1 MILATFIQTHHDK
14 IIAEFE
20 KFARTLMPP
29 GSNMS
34 PSELRDHAEEL
45 LTAIVVDMDTPQT
58 RSEESQKGKGL
69 GSEQKMMA
77 SGNLHAI
84 ARLGHGF
91 SLSHLV
97 AEFRALRDSVLRL
110 YEQSGGTDLTA
121 VRRFNESIDEAL
133 TTSITRYSSQMDL
146 YRDQFV
152 GVLAHDLRNPLS
164 AIKMGA
170 TVLTMAAENDQRHA
184 RVASNIL
191 RSAARMGR
199 MIEDV
204 LDFTRERLGGAIPL
218 KRERM
223 DLEQLCREVILE
235 AKAAH
240 NNVVLNFEFTGEL
253 TGEWDR
259 DRLAQVLSNL
269 IGNAIEHGDGHAVS
283 LVARGQSEDVV
294 IEVHNTGVPIPNE
307 ALGTIFEPLVHRPLE
322 GASARNNV
330 GLGLFI
336 ARAIV
341 TGHGGKIDVAS
352 SGDLGTTFTARLPD
366 SSAGHRALWRR
377 RELT

>member
-14 IIAEFE
+14 IISEFE

-58 RSEESQKGKGL
+58 RNEESQKGKGL

-91 SLSHLV
+91 SLGHLV

-240 NNVVLNFEFTGEL
+240 DNVVLDFEFTGEL

-269 IGNAIEHGDGHAVS
+269 IGNAIEHGDGDAVS
-283 LVARGQSEDVV
+283 VVARGQSEDVV

-352 SGDLGTTFTARLPD
+352 SGDLGTTFTARLPRFERG
-366 SSAGHRALWRR
+366 SSGASTA
-377 RELT
+377 

>member
-14 IIAEFE
+14 IISEFK

-58 RSEESQKGKGL
+58 RNEESQKGKGL

-91 SLSHLV
+91 SLGHLV
-97 AEFRALRDSVLRL
+97 AEFRALRDSVLSL

-170 TVLTMAAENDQRHA
+170 TVLTMTAENDQRHA

-223 DLEQLCREVILE
+223 DLEQLCREVVLE

-240 NNVVLNFEFTGEL
+240 DNVVLNCEFTGEL

-269 IGNAIEHGDGHAVS
+269 IGNAIEHGDGDAVS
-283 LVARGQSEDVV
+283 VVARGQSEDVV

-307 ALGTIFEPLVHRPLE
+307 ALGTIFEPLVQRPLE

-352 SGDLGTTFTARLPD
+352 SGDLGTTFTARLPRFERG
-366 SSAGHRALWRR
+366 SSGALAAA
-377 RELT
+377 

>member
-14 IIAEFE
+14 IISEFE

-58 RSEESQKGKGL
+58 RNEESQKGKGL

-77 SGNLHAI
+77 SGNLHAN

-91 SLSHLV
+91 SLGHLV

-240 NNVVLNFEFTGEL
+240 DNVVLNCEFTGEL

-269 IGNAIEHGDGHAVS
+269 IGNAIEHGDGDAVS
-283 LVARGQSEDVV
+283 VVARGQSEDVV
-294 IEVHNTGVPIPNE
+294 IEVHNTGVPIPIE
-307 ALGTIFEPLVHRPLE
+307 TLGTIFEPLVHRPLE

-352 SGDLGTTFTARLPD
+352 SGDLGTTFTARLPRFD
-366 SSAGHRALWRR
+366 RASSGVSAAA
-377 RELT
+377 

>member
-14 IIAEFE
+14 IISEFE

-58 RSEESQKGKGL
+58 RNEESQKGKGL

-91 SLSHLV
+91 SLGHLV

-170 TVLTMAAENDQRHA
+170 TVLTMTAENDQRHA

-223 DLEQLCREVILE
+223 DLEQLCREAILE

-240 NNVVLNFEFTGEL
+240 DHANLNFECTGEL
-253 TGEWDR
+253 TGEWDK

-269 IGNAIEHGDGHAVS
+269 IGNAIEHGDGDAVS
-283 LVARGQSEDVV
+283 VVARGQSEDVV

-352 SGDLGTTFTARLPD
+352 SGDLGTTFTARLPRFERG
-366 SSAGHRALWRR
+366 SSGALAAA
-377 RELT
+377 

>member
-14 IIAEFE
+14 IISEFE

-58 RSEESQKGKGL
+58 RNEESQKGKGL

-91 SLSHLV
+91 SLGHLV

-110 YEQSGGTDLTA
+110 YEQSGGTDLTS

-240 NNVVLNFEFTGEL
+240 DNVVLNCEFTGEL

-269 IGNAIEHGDGHAVS
+269 IGNAIEHGDGDSVS
-283 LVARGQSEDVV
+283 VVARGQSEDVV
-294 IEVHNTGVPIPNE
+294 IEVHNTGVPIPIE
-307 ALGTIFEPLVHRPLE
+307 TLGTIFEPLVHRPLE

-341 TGHGGKIDVAS
+341 TGHGGKVDVAS
-352 SGDLGTTFTARLPD
+352 SGDLGTTFTARLPRFD
-366 SSAGHRALWRR
+366 RASSGVSAAA
-377 RELT
+377 

>member
-1 MILATFIQTHHDK
+1 MILATFIRTHHDK
-14 IIAEFE
+14 IISEFE
-20 KFARTLMPP
+20 KFARTLMPA

-58 RSEESQKGKGL
+58 RNEESQKGKGL

-91 SLSHLV
+91 SLGHLV

-110 YEQSGGTDLTA
+110 YEQSGGIDLTA

-170 TVLTMAAENDQRHA
+170 TVLTMTAENDQRHA

-223 DLEQLCREVILE
+223 DLEQLCREVVLE

-240 NNVVLNFEFTGEL
+240 DNVVLNCKFTGEL

-269 IGNAIEHGDGHAVS
+269 IGNAIEHGDGDAVS
-283 LVARGQSEDVV
+283 VVARGQSEDVV

-352 SGDLGTTFTARLPD
+352 SGDLGTTFTARLPRFERG
-366 SSAGHRALWRR
+366 SSGASTA
-377 RELT
+377 

>member
-1 MILATFIQTHHDK
+1 MILATFIRTHHDK
-14 IIAEFE
+14 IISEFE

-58 RSEESQKGKGL
+58 RNEESQKGKGL

-91 SLSHLV
+91 SLGHLV
-97 AEFRALRDSVLRL
+97 AEFRALRDSVLSL

-240 NNVVLNFEFTGEL
+240 DNVVLDFEFTGEL

-269 IGNAIEHGDGHAVS
+269 IGNAIEHGDGDAVS
-283 LVARGQSEDVV
+283 VVARGQSEDVV
-294 IEVHNTGVPIPNE
+294 IEVHNTGVPISNE

-352 SGDLGTTFTARLPD
+352 SGELGTTFTARLPRFD
-366 SSAGHRALWRR
+366 RASSGVSAAA
-377 RELT
+377 

>member
-1 MILATFIQTHHDK
+1 MALKKFIKTHHDE
-14 IIAEFE
+14 IISEFE
-20 KFARTLMPP
+20 NFARTQMPAS
-29 GSNMS
+29 SNMS

-45 LTAIVVDMDTPQT
+45 LTAIAVDMETPQT
-58 RSEESQKGKGL
+58 RNEESQKGKGL
-69 GSEQKMMA
+69 GSEQKMEA

-91 SLSHLV
+91 SLGHLV
-97 AEFRALRDSVLRL
+97 AEFRALRASVLRL
-110 YEQSGGTDLTA
+110 YEKSGGTDLTA
-121 VRRFNESIDEAL
+121 IHRFNESIDEAL
-133 TTSITRYSSQMDL
+133 TTSITRYASQTDL

-152 GVLAHDLRNPLS
+152 GILAHDLRSPLS

-170 TVLTMAAENDQRHA
+170 TVLTMAAENDQRQA

-191 RSAARMGR
+191 RSAGR
-199 MIEDV
+199 MSRMIDDV

-240 NNVVLNFEFTGEL
+240 DNVLLNFEFTGKL
-253 TGEWDR
+253 TGKWDR

-269 IGNAIEHGDGHAVS
+269 LGNAIQHGDGEAARMV
-283 LVARGQSEDVV
+283 VRGQSEEV
-294 IEVHNTGVPIPNE
+294 IVEVHNAGLPIPPE
-307 ALGTIFEPLVHRPLE
+307 LLGTIFEPLVHGPPE
-322 GASARNNV
+322 GVHARNNV

-341 TGHGGKIDVAS
+341 TGHGGRIDVAS
-352 SGDLGTTFTARLPD
+352 SGDLGTTFTVRLPRYNN
-366 SSAGHRALWRR
+366 G
-377 RELT
+377 

>member
-14 IIAEFE
+14 IISEFE

-58 RSEESQKGKGL
+58 RNEESQKGKGL

-91 SLSHLV
+91 SLGHLV

-170 TVLTMAAENDQRHA
+170 TVLTMTAENDQRHA

-240 NNVVLNFEFTGEL
+240 DNVVLNCEFTGEL

-269 IGNAIEHGDGHAVS
+269 IGNAIEHGDGDAVS
-283 LVARGQSEDVV
+283 VVARGQSEDVV

-352 SGDLGTTFTARLPD
+352 SGDLGTTFTARLPRFERGS
-366 SSAGHRALWRR
+366 SSALAAA
-377 RELT
+377 

>member
-1 MILATFIQTHHDK
+1 
-14 IIAEFE
+14 
-20 KFARTLMPP
+20 
-29 GSNMS
+29 MS

-58 RSEESQKGKGL
+58 RNEESQKGKGL

-91 SLSHLV
+91 SLGHLV

-110 YEQSGGTDLTA
+110 YEQSGGTDLTS

-223 DLEQLCREVILE
+223 DLEQLCREVVLE

-240 NNVVLNFEFTGEL
+240 DNVILNCEFTGEL

-269 IGNAIEHGDGHAVS
+269 IGNAIEHGDGDAVS
-283 LVARGQSEDVV
+283 VVARGQSEDVV
-294 IEVHNTGVPIPNE
+294 IEVHNTGVPIPIE
-307 ALGTIFEPLVHRPLE
+307 TLGTIFEPLVHRPLE

-341 TGHGGKIDVAS
+341 TGHGGKVDVAS
-352 SGDLGTTFTARLPD
+352 SGDLGTTFTARLPRFD
-366 SSAGHRALWRR
+366 RASSGVSAAA
-377 RELT
+377 

>member
-1 MILATFIQTHHDK
+1 MILATFIRTHHDK
-14 IIAEFE
+14 IISEFE
-20 KFARTLMPP
+20 KFARTLMPA

-58 RSEESQKGKGL
+58 PNEELQKGKGL
-69 GSEQKMMA
+69 GSEQKMVA

-91 SLSHLV
+91 SLGHLV

-240 NNVVLNFEFTGEL
+240 DNVVLNFEFTGEL

-259 DRLAQVLSNL
+259 DRIAQVLSNL
-269 IGNAIEHGDGHAVS
+269 IGNAIEHGDGDAVS
-283 LVARGQSEDVV
+283 FVARGQSEDVV
-294 IEVHNTGVPIPNE
+294 IEVHNTGVPIPIE
-307 ALGTIFEPLVHRPLE
+307 ALGIIFEPLVHRPLQ
-322 GASARNNV
+322 GARARNNV

-352 SGDLGTTFTARLPD
+352 SGDLGTTFTARLPRFERR
-366 SSAGHRALWRR
+366 SSGASTA
-377 RELT
+377 

>member
-1 MILATFIQTHHDK
+1 MSLTEFIRTHHDEL
-14 IIAEFE
+14 ISAFE
-20 KFARTLMPP
+20 RFARTLMPA

-34 PSELRDHAEEL
+34 PAELRDHAEEL

-58 RSEESQKGKGL
+58 RNEESQKGKGL
-69 GSEQKMMA
+69 GVEQKMMA
-77 SGNLHAI
+77 SGNLHAV

-91 SLSHLV
+91 TLGHLV
-97 AEFRALRDSVLRL
+97 AEFRALRASVLRL

-133 TTSITRYSSQMDL
+133 TVSITSYGAKTDL

-152 GVLAHDLRNPLS
+152 GILAHDLRNPLS
-164 AIKMGA
+164 AIRMGA
-170 TVLTMAAENDQRHA
+170 TVLTMTAENDQRQA

-191 RSAARMGR
+191 RSAGRMGR
-199 MIEDV
+199 MIDDV

-218 KRERM
+218 NREPM
-223 DLEQLCREVILE
+223 DLEQLCREAILE

-240 NNVVLNFEFTGEL
+240 DHADLNFECTGEL
-253 TGEWDR
+253 TGEWDK

-269 IGNAIEHGDGHAVS
+269 LGNAIQHGDGKVAS
-283 LVARGQSEDVV
+283 LVARGQSGEVV
-294 IEVHNTGVPIPNE
+294 VAVHNAGMPIPHE
-307 ALGTIFEPLVHRPLE
+307 ELGSIFEPLFRGPPE
-322 GASARNNV
+322 GAIGRNNI

-341 TGHGGKIDVAS
+341 MGHGGQIDVAS
-352 SGDLGTTFTARLPD
+352 SVDLGTTFTVRLPRFER
-366 SSAGHRALWRR
+366 G
-377 RELT
+377 

>member
-14 IIAEFE
+14 IISEFE

-58 RSEESQKGKGL
+58 RNEESQKGKGL
-69 GSEQKMMA
+69 GSEQKMMV

-91 SLSHLV
+91 SLGHLV

-170 TVLTMAAENDQRHA
+170 TVLTMTAENDQRHA

-223 DLEQLCREVILE
+223 DLEQLCREVVLE

-240 NNVVLNFEFTGEL
+240 DNVVLNCEFTGEL

-269 IGNAIEHGDGHAVS
+269 IGNAIEHGDGDAVS
-283 LVARGQSEDVV
+283 VVARGQSEDVV
-294 IEVHNTGVPIPNE
+294 IEVHNTGVPISNE
-307 ALGTIFEPLVHRPLE
+307 ALGTIFEPLVQRPLE

-341 TGHGGKIDVAS
+341 TGHGGQIDVAS
-352 SGDLGTTFTARLPD
+352 SGDLGTTFTARLPRFERG
-366 SSAGHRALWRR
+366 SSGALAAA
-377 RELT
+377 